1 MTLEHA
7 ASRALVAAQES
18 TRLIDTQT
26 RVHAPG
32 NTDSASA
39 RRRRARSR
47 WTRPNVILGKLIP
60 PLLIVLA
67 YKGYALGMVQ
77 TANYLAL
84 VRGRHSVARMYQLQ
98 FIVLLSVVILCFGL
112 VRFASHRIDG
122 DGEPPIEVQQRKVVC
137 PQPQLPRTCVRNSS
151 RAVTQSHKFS
161 IGQIFECNSDGKAKM
176 CNQCK
181 RWRPVKARHCNDCGV
196 CIPGFDHHCPFM
208 DACIAIES
216 IKPFFCFLVVCLAN
230 LESADG
236 FPSSPLHTFVH
247 FFSGQAAV
255 LLIGISIIP
264 LLPIIYEALMR
275 VLETTWDSVELR
287 ERWWDRKLSWIG
299 GPVTRYAYGIFIAYR
314 VYGSSSHPPLLR
326 VRGHQDPTYD
336 PCPLLSSPHFGP
348 LLVVVTAVFVMLVG
362 IAMITTIILNAR
374 QGLSAVQVERI
385 RRHRA
390 RSSSKSKTYNPRIYI
405 YLPPAPRTQTSSLS
419 VLVEGEQNPPEEGV
433 IIAVDPEEPL
443 FDLGASK
450 NLEALLGQKWW
461 EWGMPWRRSRIVEG
475 DEMFNPK
482 VITQLREKA
491 RKQP

>member
-7 ASRALVAAQES
+7 ASRALMAAQES

-26 RVHAPG
+26 QLHAPG
-32 NTDSASA
+32 NTDPASA
-39 RRRRARSR
+39 RRRRAR
-47 WTRPNVILGKLIP
+47 T
-60 PLLIVLA
+60 
-67 YKGYALGMVQ
+67 
-77 TANYLAL
+77 NYLAL

-98 FIVLLSVVILCFGL
+98 FIVLLSVATLCFGL
-112 VRFASHRIDG
+112 VRFASHRIEG
-122 DGEPPIEVQQRKVVC
+122 DGEPPIEIQQRKV
-137 PQPQLPRTCVRNSS
+137 
-151 RAVTQSHKFS
+151 
-161 IGQIFECNSDGKAKM
+161 IFECNSDGKAKM
-176 CNQCK
+176 CIQCN

-208 DACIAIES
+208 DACVARES
-216 IKPFFCFLVVCLAN
+216 IEPFFCFLV
-230 LESADG
+230 
-236 FPSSPLHTFVH
+236 
-247 FFSGQAAV
+247 AAV

-264 LLPIIYEALMR
+264 LVPIIYEALMR
-275 VLETTWDSVELR
+275 VHETTWNSVELR

-299 GPVTRYAYGIFIAYR
+299 GPVTRYAYGLFIAYR
-314 VYGSSSHPPLLR
+314 VYSSSGHPPLLR
-326 VRGHQDPTYD
+326 VRGHRDPTYD

-362 IAMITTIILNAR
+362 VAMITTIILNAR

-390 RSSSKSKTYNPRIYI
+390 RSSSKSNTYDPRIYI
-405 YLPPAPRTQTSSLS
+405 YLPPAPRNQTSSLS
-419 VLVEGEQNPPEEGV
+419 VLMEGEQDRPEEGV
-433 IIAVDPEEPL
+433 IVAVDPEEPL

-450 NLEALLGQKWW
+450 NLEALLGRKWW

-475 DEMFNPK
+475 DEVFNPK